1 MWLHLPQALFEET
14 KLFLLLRPV
23 GGALGSRGS
32 RLALALS
39 PWAASQRQLVG
50 HVPPTASAAGHKPRE
65 GLELW
70 PWRWRSPVSISCFA
84 SAA

>member
-39 PWAASQRQLVG
+39 PWAASQ
-50 HVPPTASAAGHKPRE
+50 
-65 GLELW
+65 
-70 PWRWRSPVSISCFA
+70 
-84 SAA
+84 